1 MARFDRLHVYN
12 TLLQTGMV
20 PLYYHPE
27 VDVACKIASALYEGG
42 CQLLEFTNRG
52 DFAYDVFRILLH
64 HVRQECPSMILG
76 VGSIEDASTAALFLA
91 SGADFIVGPAF
102 SEEIARLCNRRK
114 IAYIPGCATV
124 NEIAT
129 AEEWGAEI
137 VKVFPGEAVGGPSF
151 VKSLLGPRP
160 WSTIMVTGGVKTSH
174 DNLRTWFEAGVAA
187 VGLGSSLIRQDM
199 VDNSAF
205 HQLAAETATVTQFIR
220 TFIDGR

>member
-12 TLLQTGMV
+12 TVVRTGMV

-52 DFAYDVFRILLH
+52 DCAYDVFRALLQ

-76 VGSIEDASTAALFLA
+76 MGSIEDAPTAALFLA
-91 SGADFIVGPAF
+91 SGADFIVGPTF
-102 SEEIARLCNRRK
+102 SEEVARLCNRRK
-114 IAYIPGCATV
+114 IAYIPGCSTV
-124 NEIAT
+124 NEIAN

-160 WSTIMVTGGVKTSH
+160 WSTVMVTGGVKTSE
-174 DNLRTWFEAGVAA
+174 DNLRAWFEAGAAA
-187 VGLGSSLIRQDM
+187 VGLGSGLIRQDT
-199 VDNSAF
+199 VDNGALD
-205 HQLAAETATVTQFIR
+205 QLTAETVTVTQIIR
-220 TFIDGR
+220 TLIDNR